1 MFNMFVVLLPSIFL
15 IKMNSY
21 VVMNQYIQNV
31 SLWVFIGEIVYMYL
45 CLFYKYYINII
56 RYDKI

>member
-1 MFNMFVVLLPSIFL
+1 MFAILLPSIFL

-31 SLWVFIGEIVYMYL
+31 SLWVFIGEIIYTLYMSIL
-45 CLFYKYYINII
+45 
-56 RYDKI
+56 